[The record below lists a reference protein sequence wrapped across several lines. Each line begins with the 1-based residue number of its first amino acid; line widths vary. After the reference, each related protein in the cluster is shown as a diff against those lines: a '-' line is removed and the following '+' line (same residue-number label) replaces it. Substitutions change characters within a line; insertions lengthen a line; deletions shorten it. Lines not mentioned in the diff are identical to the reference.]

1 MGNTKLPYFMLSLL
15 ILLHGAKAEQCGR
28 QANGALCPNSLC
40 CSQWGWCGTTDP
52 YCGSGCQSQCKGS
65 TPSNPSPPPPPP
77 TPIGGGG
84 GGSGG
89 GDVANILTSSM
100 FDQMLKHRNDPSCPG
115 KGFYTYDAF
124 IAAARTS
131 AGFGTTGDDATRKRE
146 IAAFLGQTSHETTG
160 GWPSAPDGPYA
171 WGYCFLSEVGATADY
186 CVASDEWPCSP
197 AGKAIGV
204 DLLNNPD
211 LVATNPTVSFLTA
224 LWFWMTPQGSK
235 PSCHDVITGKWTPS
249 DADKLAG
256 RVPGFGVITNI
267 INGGIECGHGSDSR
281 VQDRIGF
288 YQRYCQMLGVSPGD
302 NLDCG
307 NQRLLILLH
316 GAKAEQC
323 GKQANGALCPNS
335 LCCSQFGWCGT
346 TDPYCLAGC
355 QSQCKGSTPTPSTP
369 TPTPSGGGSGGDVA
383 NIITSSVFDQ
393 MLKYRNDPRC
403 KGNGFYSYDAFIAA
417 ARSFGGFGTTG
428 DDATRKREIAAFL
441 AQTSHETTGGWSS
454 APDGPYAWGYC
465 FLSEIGA
472 TADYCVASQQWP
484 CSPAGKT
491 IGIDLLNNPDLVTTN
506 PTVSFKTAIWFW
518 MTPQGNKPSS
528 HDVITGRWTP
538 SNADRSAG
546 RVPGYGVVTNIING
560 GIECGHG
567 SDSRVQDRIG
577 FYQRYCQM
585 LGVSPGDNLD
595 CGNQKSFA

>member
-1 MGNTKLPYFMLSLL
+1 MGNTKLPYFMLS
-15 ILLHGAKAEQCGR
+15 
-28 QANGALCPNSLC
+28 
-40 CSQWGWCGTTDP
+40 
-52 YCGSGCQSQCKGS
+52 
-65 TPSNPSPPPPPP
+65 
-77 TPIGGGG
+77 
-84 GGSGG
+84 
-89 GDVANILTSSM
+89 
-100 FDQMLKHRNDPSCPG
+100 
-115 KGFYTYDAF
+115 
-124 IAAARTS
+124 
-131 AGFGTTGDDATRKRE
+131 
-146 IAAFLGQTSHETTG
+146 
-160 GWPSAPDGPYA
+160 
-171 WGYCFLSEVGATADY
+171 
-186 CVASDEWPCSP
+186 
-197 AGKAIGV
+197 
-204 DLLNNPD
+204 
-211 LVATNPTVSFLTA
+211 
-224 LWFWMTPQGSK
+224 
-235 PSCHDVITGKWTPS
+235 
-249 DADKLAG
+249 
-256 RVPGFGVITNI
+256 
-267 INGGIECGHGSDSR
+267 
-281 VQDRIGF
+281 
-288 YQRYCQMLGVSPGD
+288 
-302 NLDCG
+302 
-307 NQRLLILLH
+307 LLILLH

-441 AQTSHETTGGWSS
+441 AQTSHETTGYIFRMVKIQEGGQVHLMGHMRGVIAFSVKL
-454 APDGPYAWGYC
+454 AP
-465 FLSEIGA
+465 
-472 TADYCVASQQWP
+472 QQITVLP
-484 CSPAGKT
+484 PNSGLALPVKNIMAEDQSKSLTGKT